1 MRFSKTSRDFKVQK
15 IASTT
20 RRLLCSGSA
29 DSSIS
34 YSRSLS
40 LRSDRLKE
48 ATSHSGAPLDTTT
61 EERLI
66 RPARNVSGS
75 LRLPGD
81 KSISHRYAMLGAFAE
96 GTSRFTNF
104 STGADCAS
112 TLACME
118 ALGAA
123 VNRIGNEAVEIT
135 GVAGRVTPSGSPL
148 DRGNCGS
155 TMRMISGLLS
165 PQQGSFTLIGDASL
179 SRRPME
185 RIRKPL
191 EAMGAKLTLTD
202 GHAPL
207 TIEGTSLKPIDYTT
221 PVPSAQVKTCVLLAG
236 LQTAGTTT
244 VREAVRTR
252 DHSELALRA
261 FGATLTRTLDSVSI
275 PGPQSL
281 HAISA
286 AVPGDISS
294 AAFFLCAAALFPGS
308 GLVLD
313 SLGLNP
319 TRATLLDVL
328 TALGAHIAVLN
339 LEEQNAELVGTVQVT
354 APPEGL
360 GSTTISGA
368 LAAQLIDELPALA
381 AIGPF
386 TSGGIRIRDAR
397 ELRVKESDRI
407 ALVVRNLRAMG
418 AEVEEFEDGLDVPG
432 GQTLHGATID
442 SGGDHRIAMAF
453 SVAALRAEGDTLI
466 QGAESAAI
474 SFPEFF
480 DLLDLVA
487 ER

>member
-1 MRFSKTSRDFKVQK
+1 LHTA
-15 IASTT
+15 I
-20 RRLLCSGSA
+20 
-29 DSSIS
+29 
-34 YSRSLS
+34 
-40 LRSDRLKE
+40 
-48 ATSHSGAPLDTTT
+48 

-66 RPARNVSGS
+66 RPARNVAGS

-118 ALGAA
+118 ALGAK
-123 VNRIGNEAVEIT
+123 VNRIGNEAVEVT
-135 GVAGRVTPSGSPL
+135 GVAGRVTPSASPL
-148 DRGNCGS
+148 DCGNSGS
-155 TMRMISGLLS
+155 TMRMISGLLA
-165 PQQGSFTLIGDASL
+165 PQQGSFTLVGDASL

-185 RIRKPL
+185 RIRRPL
-191 EAMGAKLTLTD
+191 EAMGARLRLTE

-207 TIEGTSLKPIDYTT
+207 TIEGTPLKAIDYAT
-221 PVPSAQVKTCVLLAG
+221 PVPSAQVKTCILLAG
-236 LQTAGTTT
+236 LQTEGTTT

-261 FGATLTRTLDSVSI
+261 FGATLLRDLDSVSI
-275 PGPQSL
+275 AGPQAL
-281 HAISA
+281 HAIEA
-286 AVPGDISS
+286 AVPGDLSS
-294 AAFFLCAAALFPGS
+294 AAFFLCAAALFPDAN
-308 GLVLD
+308 LVLD

-319 TRATLLDVL
+319 TRAALLDVL
-328 TALGAHIAVLN
+328 TSLGAKIKVLH
-339 LEEQNAELVGTVQVT
+339 LEEKNAELVGAVQISG
-354 APPEGL
+354 PEEGL
-360 GSTTISGA
+360 GTTLVSGA
-368 LAAQLIDELPALA
+368 LAAQLIDELPVLA
-381 AIGPF
+381 AIAPF
-386 TSGGIRIRDAR
+386 TSGGIRIRDAK

-407 ALVVRNLRAMG
+407 ALVAQNLRAMG
-418 AEVEEFEDGLDVPG
+418 AEVSEFEDGLDVPG

>member
-1 MRFSKTSRDFKVQK
+1 LPTQ
-15 IASTT
+15 
-20 RRLLCSGSA
+20 
-29 DSSIS
+29 
-34 YSRSLS
+34 
-40 LRSDRLKE
+40 
-48 ATSHSGAPLDTTT
+48 P
-61 EERLI
+61 EERI
-66 RPARNVSGS
+66 VRPARNVHGS

-81 KSISHRYAMLGAFAE
+81 KSISHRYGMLAAFAE
-96 GTSRFTNF
+96 GVSRFTNF

-112 TLACME
+112 TLSCME
-118 ALGAA
+118 SLGAKI
-123 VNRIGNEAVEIT
+123 NRINNEAVEIT
-135 GVAGRVTPSGSPL
+135 GVAGCVTPSNHSL
-148 DRGNCGS
+148 DCGNSGS
-155 TMRMISGLLS
+155 TMRMVSGLLA
-165 PQQGSFTLIGDASL
+165 PQQGDFTLVGDASL

-191 EAMGAKLTLTD
+191 EAMSARLTLTD

-207 TIEGTSLKPIDYTT
+207 MIHGSPLHPIDYTT

-261 FGATLTRTLDSVSI
+261 FGATLTRTIDSVSI
-275 PGPQSL
+275 SGPQSL
-281 HAISA
+281 HAIDA

-308 GLVLD
+308 ALLLD

-339 LEEQNAELVGTVQVT
+339 LEEKNAELVGTVQISS
-354 APPEGL
+354 PPEGL
-360 GSTTISGA
+360 GSTAVSGA
-368 LAAQLIDELPALA
+368 LAAQLIDELPVLA
-381 AIGPF
+381 AIAPY
-386 TSGGIRIRDAR
+386 TSGGIRIRDAK

-407 ALVVRNLRAMG
+407 DLIVKNLRAMG
-418 AEVEEFEDGLDVPG
+418 AEVAEFEDGVDVPG
-432 GQTLHGATID
+432 GQTLHGAAID

-453 SVAALRAEGDTLI
+453 SVAALRANGETVIKGS
-466 QGAESAAI
+466 ESAAI

-480 DLLDLVA
+480 NLLDLVA

>member
-1 MRFSKTSRDFKVQK
+1 M
-15 IASTT
+15 ST
-20 RRLLCSGSA
+20 
-29 DSSIS
+29 
-34 YSRSLS
+34 
-40 LRSDRLKE
+40 
-48 ATSHSGAPLDTTT
+48 ATQ
-61 EERLI
+61 ERII
-66 RPARNVSGS
+66 RPARNILGT

-96 GTSRFTNF
+96 GTSRFSNF

-112 TLACME
+112 TLSCMQ
-118 ALGAA
+118 ALGAR
-123 VNRIGNEAVEIT
+123 VRKLDEGRVEID
-135 GVAGRVTPSGSPL
+135 GVGGRVTPVDHPL
-148 DRGNCGS
+148 DCGNSGS
-155 TMRMISGLLS
+155 TMRMISGLLA
-165 PQQGSFTLIGDASL
+165 PQQGSFMLIGDESL

-191 EAMGAKLTLTD
+191 AEMGANITLTE
-202 GHAPL
+202 GHAPV
-207 TIEGTSLKPIDYTT
+207 TIQGSALRATHYAT
-221 PVPSAQVKTCVLLAG
+221 PVPSAQVKSCILLAG
-236 LQTAGTTT
+236 LQTAGSTT
-244 VREAVRTR
+244 VRESLRTR

-261 FGATLTRTLDSVSI
+261 FGAELTRSI
-275 PGPQSL
+275 DAVTITGPQTL
-281 HAISA
+281 RAIEA

-308 GLVLD
+308 GLILD
-313 SLGLNP
+313 GIGLNP

-328 TALGAHIAVLN
+328 TALGARIAVLQ
-339 LEEQNAELVGTVQVT
+339 LQESHSELVGTVQIT
-354 APPEGL
+354 TDPQGL

-368 LAAQLIDELPALA
+368 LAAQLIDELPVLA
-381 AIGPF
+381 AIGPY
-386 TSGGIRIRDAR
+386 TSGGIRIRDAK

-407 ALVVRNLRAMG
+407 ALVARNLRAMG

-432 GQTLHGATID
+432 GQTLHGAVID

-453 SVAALRAEGDTLI
+453 SVAALRAEGETLI